1 MEYMKKLYYVFIFLL
16 VIVAIVF
23 RYPPAFFITDLVNDN
38 KKEILLQVDDKISA
52 KKQSDLNVEIIDIH
66 SGLSIYD
73 AKYQPKITTVVQPN
87 HIYQVLITDSKYS
100 MIQEEPIFIKWDNDN
115 HLYEMGASN
124 FWKKNT
130 TGCINIPL
138 LLHKSGQLDSLPQ
151 IDLINTSGNQLQ
163 ANFHIFD
170 SSNHVIA
177 TYATNK
183 QPQFDLNR
191 LIANME
197 YKVRFSNISD
207 NYNKPLDM
215 LIKKT
220 NDHQLIVKQNRH
232 WSLLASRW
240 TIMLPQKQ
248 SSAFKYRLTSLAS
261 LTNETLPTPQV
272 INGGDIAPM
281 NRLRIVDKIQGAN
294 IDILEEG
301 PAVKATKKINQVNT
315 TTGYKDSDTKFGR
328 MPSTLYSS
336 FHHEGDQVTNGQSEF
351 SEIAVQFKGSDVNAA
366 NFITDANAGWNPSD
380 LNLDTTNMWIKVKY
394 SNAAYYDGELV
405 DAVALIKITPFKN
418 RTFDPNN
425 SNYQYIATPNYTLS
439 NPMNNWAMTKQPFY
453 PTIQLSQLLYRGWV
467 WQNVKEFQVD
477 LQFYQKSG
485 ELINFEKGTM
495 EDKKATY
502 YTINSLNP
510 EGKDVEEYNKFTRSP
525 VHGPEFV
532 YPYDISNAYK
542 IVNSNIQTSYNGGT
556 YAGTQH
562 GYNGGSAPWGGTD
575 DVLGSPTF
583 SKNSVTM
590 TTSNNSHIKMTLG
603 NMLEDALGAKNN
615 GQDVMRTNYM
625 WATISTDAF
634 TNNIVD
640 YIDIPVQK
648 KWVGTIPDLPDG
660 IPVQIISQWLQDGK
674 LMQEVEQTQYL
685 TKENNWQ
692 VVFKQLPTEEDMI
705 QILKK
710 QASGATITDFKY
722 SVKEITDGIDV
733 LKDYDIQ
740 YAGDSSNFVIT
751 NTAKKTSLTVKKV
764 WQENN
769 VLIENNLTQNFSPV
783 TVHLKRKIQNTLD
796 SNFDQLIQLTYNE
809 DSTKSWQAKVADLP
823 INDSTNQAYI
833 YFIEEDTKGIEP
845 FYLKDYINNNIT
857 LSFNEDENKI
867 EVINEKQTAKI
878 NIIKKWFDLYGNEID
893 NQDLPKIVEVDIYR
907 TKDGSTTNGE
917 FVQTVS
923 INRQGD
929 AAPFTWQ
936 TTEPIEVITK
946 YANDGYYTYYLKEK
960 SISGYLEI
968 SSDSEKQLTFNN
980 QTPGEITFTLK
991 NKVNPVYPQTGGKG
1005 VLGLIVIGVI
1015 ILGVANIYRKLT
1027 TNLEEK

>member
-1 MEYMKKLYYVFIFLL
+1 MKKLYYVFIFLL

-52 KKQSDLNVEIIDIH
+52 KNQSDLNVEIIDIH

-100 MIQEEPIFIKWDNDN
+100 MTQEEPIFIKWDNDN

-183 QPQFDLNR
+183 RPQFDLNR
-191 LIANME
+191 LIANVE

-220 NDHQLIVKQNRH
+220 NEQQLIVKQNHH

-261 LTNETLPTPQV
+261 STNVPLPTPQV
-272 INGGDIAPM
+272 INDEDIAPM
-281 NRLRIVDKIQGAN
+281 NRLRIVDKIQGAD
-294 IDILEEG
+294 IEILEKG
-301 PAVKATKKINQVNT
+301 PAVKEIKKINQVNT

-336 FHHEGDQVTNGQSEF
+336 FHLEGDQVTNGQSEF

-366 NFITDANAGWNPSD
+366 DFYINANAGWDSSD

-485 ELINFEKGTM
+485 TLINFKNATM
-495 EDKKATY
+495 SSKKATY

-510 EGKDVEEYNKFTRSP
+510 EGKDVEEYNKITRSP

-532 YPYDISNAYK
+532 YPYDISNAYT
-542 IVNSNIQTSYNGGT
+542 IDTSNILTSYNGGT
-556 YAGTQH
+556 DADPQYGYHGGT
-562 GYNGGSAPWGGTD
+562 AIWGGTD

-590 TTSNNSHIKMTLG
+590 TTSDTSHIKMTLG
-603 NMLEDALGAKNN
+603 NMLKKCSGANEKDQ

-625 WATISTDAF
+625 WASISTDAF
-634 TNNIVD
+634 TNNIVH

-648 KWVGTIPDLPDG
+648 KWVGTIPDLPKG

-674 LMQEVEQTQYL
+674 PMREVEQEQYL

-692 VVFKQLPTEEDMI
+692 VVFKQLPTEKDMI

-740 YAGDSSNFVIT
+740 YAGDSSKFVIT
-751 NTAKKTSLTVKKV
+751 NTAKKTSLTVKKL
-764 WQENN
+764 WKENN
-769 VLIENNLTQNFSPV
+769 VLIENNYLTQNFLPV

-796 SNFDQLIQLTYNE
+796 SNFDRLIQLTYNE

-823 INDSTNQAYI
+823 INDSNNQAYI

-845 FYLKDYINNNIT
+845 FYLKDYVKNNIT

-878 NIIKKWFDLYGNEID
+878 NIIKKWFDLYGKEID

-929 AAPFTWQ
+929 AAPFTLQ

-980 QTPGEITFTLK
+980 QTSGEITFTLK

>member
-1 MEYMKKLYYVFIFLL
+1 
-16 VIVAIVF
+16 
-23 RYPPAFFITDLVNDN
+23 
-38 KKEILLQVDDKISA
+38 
-52 KKQSDLNVEIIDIH
+52 
-66 SGLSIYD
+66 
-73 AKYQPKITTVVQPN
+73 
-87 HIYQVLITDSKYS
+87 
-100 MIQEEPIFIKWDNDN
+100 
-115 HLYEMGASN
+115 MGV
-124 FWKKNT
+124 
-130 TGCINIPL
+130 
-138 LLHKSGQLDSLPQ
+138 
-151 IDLINTSGNQLQ
+151 TS
-163 ANFHIFD
+163 
-170 SSNHVIA
+170 
-177 TYATNK
+177 
-183 QPQFDLNR
+183 
-191 LIANME
+191 
-197 YKVRFSNISD
+197 
-207 NYNKPLDM
+207 
-215 LIKKT
+215 
-220 NDHQLIVKQNRH
+220 
-232 WSLLASRW
+232 
-240 TIMLPQKQ
+240 
-248 SSAFKYRLTSLAS
+248 
-261 LTNETLPTPQV
+261 
-272 INGGDIAPM
+272 
-281 NRLRIVDKIQGAN
+281 
-294 IDILEEG
+294 
-301 PAVKATKKINQVNT
+301 
-315 TTGYKDSDTKFGR
+315 
-328 MPSTLYSS
+328 
-336 FHHEGDQVTNGQSEF
+336 
-351 SEIAVQFKGSDVNAA
+351 
-366 NFITDANAGWNPSD
+366 
-380 LNLDTTNMWIKVKY
+380 
-394 SNAAYYDGELV
+394 
-405 DAVALIKITPFKN
+405 
-418 RTFDPNN
+418 
-425 SNYQYIATPNYTLS
+425 
-439 NPMNNWAMTKQPFY
+439 
-453 PTIQLSQLLYRGWV
+453 
-467 WQNVKEFQVD
+467 
-477 LQFYQKSG
+477 
-485 ELINFEKGTM
+485 
-495 EDKKATY
+495 KATY

-590 TTSNNSHIKMTLG
+590 TTSNTSHIKMTLG

-740 YAGDSSNFVIT
+740 YAGDSSKFVIT
-751 NTAKKTSLTVKKV
+751 NTAKKTSLTVKKL
-764 WQENN
+764 WKENN
-769 VLIENNLTQNFSPV
+769 VLIENNYLTQNFLPV

-796 SNFDQLIQLTYNE
+796 SNFDQIIQLTYNE

-823 INDSTNQAYI
+823 INDSNNQAYI

-867 EVINEKQTAKI
+867 EVINEKQMAKI
-878 NIIKKWFDLYGNEID
+878 NIIKKWFDLYGKEID

-991 NKVNPVYPQTGGKG
+991 NKVNPVYPQTGGIG
-1005 VLGLIVIGVI
+1005 SAIVIG
-1015 ILGVANIYRKLT
+1015 LGLLAISFGLVTKLKT
-1027 TNLEEK
+1027 VEK

>member
-1 MEYMKKLYYVFIFLL
+1 MKKLYYVFIFLL

-100 MIQEEPIFIKWDNDN
+100 MIQEEPIFIKWDNDK

-130 TGCINIPL
+130 TGCIDITL

-183 QPQFDLNR
+183 RPQFDLNR

-220 NDHQLIVKQNRH
+220 NDQQLIVKQNRH
-232 WSLLASRW
+232 WSLLPSRW

-261 LTNETLPTPQV
+261 STNVPLPTPQV
-272 INGGDIAPM
+272 INDGDIAPM

-294 IDILEEG
+294 IEILEKG
-301 PAVKATKKINQVNT
+301 SAVKEIKRINQVNT

-336 FHHEGDQVTNGQSEF
+336 FHREGDQVTNGQSEF
-351 SEIAVQFKGSDVNAA
+351 SEIVVQFKGSDVTPADFYIN
-366 NFITDANAGWNPSD
+366 ANAGWNPSD

-485 ELINFEKGTM
+485 TLINFEKATM
-495 EDKKATY
+495 KDKKATY

-510 EGKDVEEYNKFTRSP
+510 EGTDFEKYGTFTRSP

-532 YPYDISNAYK
+532 YPYDISNAYT
-542 IVNSNIQTSYNGGT
+542 IDISNIKTSYNGGT
-556 YAGTQH
+556 DADPQY
-562 GYNGGSAPWGGTD
+562 GYHGGSEPWGGKD

-590 TTSNNSHIKMTLG
+590 TTSETSHIKMTLG
-603 NMLEDALGAKNN
+603 NMLKKASGANEKDQ
-615 GQDVMRTNYM
+615 GQDVMRTNYV

-634 TNNIVD
+634 TNNIVN

-648 KWVGTIPDLPDG
+648 KWVGTIPDLPKG
-660 IPVQIISQWLQDGK
+660 IPVQIISQWKQDGK
-674 LMQEVEQTQYL
+674 LMQEVEQEQYL

-751 NTAKKTSLTVKKV
+751 NIAKKTSLTVKKL
-764 WQENN
+764 WQEND